1 MLRRLTLLALLPWL
15 WACAEDR
22 SQLPEPYASLDVP
35 REMLASDGTRQRGR
49 ELYLEHCVL
58 CHGKEAD
65 GRGVRH
71 ASLKP
76 PPKDYADLAWRQN
89 TSPRHVYY
97 AISEGVQGP
106 AIPAWAVHSTEQRRA
121 LTSYELSVAEE
132 GPYVAG
138 IDDGAGSGG
147 EPSS

>member
-15 WACAEDR
+15 WACADDSSR
-22 SQLPEPYASLDVP
+22 LPEPYASVDVP
-35 REMLASDGTRQRGR
+35 QELLASADARQRGR

-65 GRGVRH
+65 GRGARH

-76 PPKDYADLAWRQN
+76 PPKDYANPAWRQN
-89 TSPRHVYY
+89 TSPRRVFFS
-97 AISEGVQGP
+97 ISEGVRGTAMP
-106 AIPAWAVHSTEQRRA
+106 GWDVLSDEQRWA
-121 LTSYELSVAEE
+121 LTAYVLSVAEK

-138 IDDGAGSGG
+138 VDDGAGG
-147 EPSS
+147 EPAS

>member
-15 WACAEDR
+15 WACADGG
-22 SQLPEPYASLDVP
+22 SQLPEPYASVEVP
-35 REMLASDGTRQRGR
+35 QEMLASQEARQRGR

-58 CHGKEAD
+58 CHGQEAD

-76 PPKDYADLAWRQN
+76 PPKDYADLAWRQT
-89 TSPRHVYY
+89 TSPRKVYY
-97 AISEGVQGP
+97 AISEGIQGT
-106 AIPAWAVHSTEQRRA
+106 AMPAWDVLDDEQRWA
-121 LTSYELSVAEE
+121 LTAYVLSVAEE

-138 IDDGAGSGG
+138 VDDAAGSGG
-147 EPSS
+147 EATS